1 MKTADN
7 LSYFTTSDGVRIAY
21 CTDGDASKPV
31 LLLSNSIGTTLRMW
45 EGQVAELGRHFS
57 VLRYD
62 ARGHGASS
70 VPAGPYSLSRLGHDV
85 LELMDALGIGQAHFL
100 GLSLGG
106 IVGQWLG
113 IHAPARINRLVL
125 SNTAPYL
132 GPADRFDAPIAEAL
146 QADDLSAT
154 AETFLRNWF
163 PASMFEAPDPVIE
176 TFRTM
181 LLSTN
186 RHGLVG
192 SWRAVQETDL
202 RQDIARI
209 TRPTLVIAGEHDTVT
224 AASYSVQM
232 AQTIPGA
239 TLLVLPAVHL
249 SNIEFPREF
258 VDAVV
263 KFLLPPEARGRSK
276 ASRLRNIRRQLSDN
290 LASPIARGVGPD
302 A

>member
-1 MKTADN
+1 MKNPDN

-21 CTDGDASKPV
+21 RMDGDDSKPV

-45 EGQVAELGRHFS
+45 EGQINELGRHFS

-70 VPAGPYSLSRLGHDV
+70 VPAGPYSLARLGHDV
-85 LELMDALGIGQAHFL
+85 LELMNTLGIGQVHFL

-113 IHAPARINRLVL
+113 IHAPTRIDRLVL

-146 QADDLSAT
+146 DDMSAT
-154 AETFLRNWF
+154 AETFLHNWF
-163 PASMFEAPDPVIE
+163 PASMFEAPDPVVE
-176 TFRTM
+176 TFRAM

-232 AQTIPGA
+232 AETIPGA

-263 KFLLPPEARGRSK
+263 KFVLLPAARGR
-276 ASRLRNIRRQLSDN
+276 AVGSRAAEHS
-290 LASPIARGVGPD
+290 ATT
-302 A
+302 

>member
-1 MKTADN
+1 MKSADRI
-7 LSYFTTSDGVRIAY
+7 SYFTTSDGVRIAHRI
-21 CTDGDASKPV
+21 DGDDSKPV

-45 EGQVAELGRHFS
+45 EGQVTELGRHFS

-70 VPAGPYSLSRLGHDV
+70 VPAGPYSLARLGHDV
-85 LELMDALGIGQAHFL
+85 LELMDTLGIGQAHFL

-113 IHAPARINRLVL
+113 IHAPARIDRLVL

-146 QADDLSAT
+146 QADDMTAT

-163 PASMFEAPDPVIE
+163 PASMFEAPDPVVE
-176 TFRTM
+176 TFRAM
-181 LLSTN
+181 LLATN

-202 RQDIARI
+202 RQEIATI

-232 AQTIPGA
+232 AETIPGA

-249 SNIEFPREF
+249 SNIEFPLEF

-263 KFLLPPEARGRSK
+263 KFVLSPAARGL
-276 ASRLRNIRRQLSDN
+276 AVGSR
-290 LASPIARGVGPD
+290 APGHIAKT
-302 A
+302 

>member
-1 MKTADN
+1 MDN
-7 LSYFTTSDGVRIAY
+7 FSYFTTSDGASIAY
-21 CTDGDASKPV
+21 RMEGHGSQPV
-31 LLLSNSIGTTLRMW
+31 LVLSNSIGTTLRMW
-45 EGQVAELGRHFS
+45 DGQVPELSRHFS

-70 VPAGPYSLSRLGHDV
+70 VPAGPYPLARLGQDV
-85 LELMDALGIGQAHFL
+85 LELMDMLGIGRAHFL

-113 IHAPARINRLVL
+113 IHAPTRIDRLVL

-132 GPADRFDAPIAEAL
+132 GPAERFDASITEAL
-146 QADDLSAT
+146 QADDMTAT
-154 AETFLRNWF
+154 AGTFLRNWF
-163 PASMFEAPDPVIE
+163 PASMLEAPNPVVE
-176 TFRTM
+176 TFRAT
-181 LLSTN
+181 LLATN

-192 SWRAVQETDL
+192 SWRAVQEADM
-202 RQDIARI
+202 REDIARI

-232 AQTIPGA
+232 AKSIPGA

-249 SNIEFPREF
+249 TNVEFPREF

-263 KFLLPPEARGRSK
+263 KFLRSPPVGA
-276 ASRLRNIRRQLSDN
+276 
-290 LASPIARGVGPD
+290 LAVSTQAAGCS
-302 A
+302 ATA

>member
-1 MKTADN
+1 MDN
-7 LSYFTTSDGVRIAY
+7 FSYFTTSDGVCIAY
-21 CTDGDASKPV
+21 RMDGHDNKPV
-31 LLLSNSIGTTLRMW
+31 LVLSNSIGTTLRMW
-45 EGQVAELGRHFS
+45 DGQVLELGRHFS
-57 VLRYD
+57 LLRYD

-70 VPAGPYSLSRLGHDV
+70 VPAGPYSLARLGQDV
-85 LELMDALGIGQAHFL
+85 LELMKTLGIGRAHFL

-113 IHAPARINRLVL
+113 IHAPTRIDRLVL

-146 QADDLSAT
+146 QADDMTAT

-163 PASMFEAPDPVIE
+163 PASMFDASNPVVE
-176 TFRTM
+176 TFRAM
-181 LLSTN
+181 LLATN

-192 SWRAVQETDL
+192 SWRAVQKTDM
-202 RQDIARI
+202 RQDIACI

-232 AQTIPGA
+232 AKTIPGA

-263 KFLLPPEARGRSK
+263 KFV
-276 ASRLRNIRRQLSDN
+276 LSP
-290 LASPIARGVGPD
+290 AA
-302 A
+302 

>member
-1 MKTADN
+1 MDN
-7 LSYFTTSDGVRIAY
+7 FSYFTTSDNAHIAY
-21 CTDGDASKPV
+21 RMDGHDNKPV
-31 LLLSNSIGTTLRMW
+31 LVLSNSIGTTLRMW
-45 EGQVAELGRHFS
+45 DGQVPELSRHFS

-70 VPAGPYSLSRLGHDV
+70 VPAGPYSLVRLGQDV
-85 LELMDALGIGQAHFL
+85 LELMDTLDITRAHFL

-113 IHAPARINRLVL
+113 VHAPERIDRLVL

-146 QADDLSAT
+146 QADDMTGT

-163 PASMFEAPDPVIE
+163 PASMFETPDPVVE
-176 TFRTM
+176 TYRAM
-181 LLSTN
+181 LLATN

-202 RQDIARI
+202 REDIGRI

-224 AASYSVQM
+224 AASYGVQM
-232 AQTIPGA
+232 AKSIPGA
-239 TLLVLPAVHL
+239 KLLVLPAVHL
-249 SNIEFPREF
+249 LNVEFPREF

-263 KFLLPPEARGRSK
+263 TFV
-276 ASRLRNIRRQLSDN
+276 LSPT
-290 LASPIARGVGPD
+290 A
-302 A
+302 